1 MAFGPP
7 AVAYKLR
14 GLMII
19 SVLAT
24 LTHRAVR
31 SRSFL
36 ISALVGAAVVGGGA
50 QANGSGGSS
59 QPVATVAEVGVAD
72 AGQAEQFR
80 ALFQSWKKMDTTE
93 GTAIAIPSTQ
103 PVDALQFTSNFGV
116 RSDPFRG
123 TAAMHSGVD
132 IPGPIGTPIYATAD
146 GIVARAERAGGYGNL
161 IEVNHGRGIETR
173 YGHLSKILVEPNT
186 RVRRGQLIGLMGSTG
201 RSTGSHLHYEVRVEG
216 HAVNPV
222 PYLQVADMGVAIQ
235 DRALKVRQVAV
246 GGPVDE
252 R

>member
-1 MAFGPP
+1 
-7 AVAYKLR
+7 
-14 GLMII
+14 MIA
-19 SVLAT
+19 SLVAT
-24 LTHRAVR
+24 LTRRTVR
-31 SRSFL
+31 SRSL
-36 ISALVGAAVVGGGA
+36 LLGAAIAATTVGGAAHA
-50 QANGSGGSS
+50 QAVGGPLE
-59 QPVATVAEVGVAD
+59 PVTTAAEVGVAD
-72 AGQAEQFR
+72 AGQDAQFR
-80 ALFQSWKKMDTTE
+80 ALFQSWKKMDATE

-103 PVDALQFTSNFGV
+103 PVDTLQFTSNFGV

-146 GIVARAERAGGYGNL
+146 GMVARAERAGGYGNL
-161 IEVNHGRGIETR
+161 IELNHGRGIGTR

-216 HAVNPV
+216 HAVNPI
-222 PYLQVADMGVAIQ
+222 PYMQVADMGVALQ
-235 DRALKVRQVAV
+235 DRALKARQVAV